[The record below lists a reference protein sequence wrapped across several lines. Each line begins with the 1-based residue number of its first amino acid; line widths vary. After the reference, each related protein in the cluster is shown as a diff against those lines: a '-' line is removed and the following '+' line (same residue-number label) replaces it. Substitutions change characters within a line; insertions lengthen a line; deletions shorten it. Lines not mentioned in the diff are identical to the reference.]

1 MATAIEFS
9 VVWCI
14 GFLVKLTHIPINNM
28 TAGLGDA
35 SSIPFSS

>member
-1 MATAIEFS
+1 MTTAIEFTMT
-9 VVWCI
+9 WCI

-28 TAGLGDA
+28 TAGLRDA